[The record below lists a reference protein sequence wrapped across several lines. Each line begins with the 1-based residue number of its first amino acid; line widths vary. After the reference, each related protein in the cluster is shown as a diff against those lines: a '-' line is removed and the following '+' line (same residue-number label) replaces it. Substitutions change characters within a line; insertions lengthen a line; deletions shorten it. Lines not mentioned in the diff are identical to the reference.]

1 MKFVGAIL
9 TSPEEETTEE
19 ILSTI
24 SQISY
29 MTTFVLMVVSAIAAM
44 NTITPDKLKNDAT
57 YHNMQG

>member
-44 NTITPDKLKNDAT
+44 NTITPDKFKK
-57 YHNMQG
+57 